1 VLDGRWRR
9 EEDDNMNYV
18 TNGQIYI
25 GIVILLISA
34 ILSFSSKKIG
44 IISNIT
50 ICAITIFFGIG
61 GVYVGASIE
70 SLYFGCIACPV
81 IAWFGFWIGRIFGK
95 KRSK

>member
-70 SLYFGCIACPV
+70 SLDFGLVVFLVRSDQNNSV
-81 IAWFGFWIGRIFGK
+81 IKQIFLNQD
-95 KRSK
+95 